1 MRRRC
6 RVHMPPPLLEGCGRV
21 PLRMCR
27 LTVLHH
33 NFTLCRTSTRQHNTA
48 DHLSHS
54 SLKSSHRTSS
64 MSNRLNNGPANAA
77 FTANGI
83 VGSNFPLGFVAAKTD
98 VRVFSLHTRPA
109 LATLIVCCS
118 MASCMTVLSPSR
130 TPPNS
135 SMQHTPPS
143 ARTNAPASS
152 CQSPPPSRVA
162 ATVSP
167 ADVVPER

>member
-1 MRRRC
+1 
-6 RVHMPPPLLEGCGRV
+6 
-21 PLRMCR
+21 
-27 LTVLHH
+27 
-33 NFTLCRTSTRQHNTA
+33 
-48 DHLSHS
+48 
-54 SLKSSHRTSS
+54 

-77 FTANGI
+77 FTANGM

-167 ADVVPER
+167 ADVVPERKSHDSSWQCRCGGSSVMSSSLPCKVAEEGNLKAPTCTHKQRVLTYARGVNTAYGKLSRHF